1 MSTASTRICA
11 PIKQMGIIPKTM
23 QDIAF
28 YKWNCTLNP
37 YWAHITQN
45 ICTHRLHQCRMCL
58 INRHNKTGRRR
69 KIDEIRGLGD
79 FRIGTSVERRS
90 RGRDSSF
97 IQSPHGAAATVE
109 RRGTSWSIDRS
120 VPICTYLGRWGTLF
134 RDGRHPM
141 HLCRALACRMAS
153 DRNIGMYVP

>member
-58 INRHNKTGRRR
+58 IIRLNKTGRRR
-69 KIDEIRGLGD
+69 KIDGIRGLGD
-79 FRIGTSVERRS
+79 FRIGTSVKSWS
-90 RGRDSSF
+90 RECDFSF

-109 RRGTSWSIDRS
+109 RCGASWSIDRS
-120 VPICTYLGRWGTLF
+120 VP
-134 RDGRHPM
+134 
-141 HLCRALACRMAS
+141 
-153 DRNIGMYVP
+153 MYVLWAVGSPNRSERLPIKRAQVAMFRVEDSDSVARA